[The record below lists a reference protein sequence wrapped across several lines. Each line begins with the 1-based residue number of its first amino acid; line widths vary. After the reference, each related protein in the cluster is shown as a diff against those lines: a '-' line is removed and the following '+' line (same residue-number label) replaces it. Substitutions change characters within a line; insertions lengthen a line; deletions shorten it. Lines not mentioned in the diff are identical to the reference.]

1 MHAAPP
7 LTFAQFQLGVSILN
21 AHPGLAA
28 VGALVGRPALAEIAQ
43 FANAQGTAAGE
54 PASTTAFLN
63 YLTYRRSLD
72 PIRFDHYHRVIGP
85 LVGAEQTLAAGN
97 CIPFNGLVP
106 TNAYY
111 NYLRFRRSLDPARF
125 DHYHRNLGALLAED
139 SRVRALLAA
148 CATNPN
154 PPPAGEGG
162 GSGGSNGGGSSG
174 PPPPPTVS
182 PPAAPEPASVVI
194 FVIAGVLLVGPRL
207 ARRRRRPASFAEA

>member
-1 MHAAPP
+1 
-7 LTFAQFQLGVSILN
+7 
-21 AHPGLAA
+21 
-28 VGALVGRPALAEIAQ
+28 
-43 FANAQGTAAGE
+43 
-54 PASTTAFLN
+54 
-63 YLTYRRSLD
+63 
-72 PIRFDHYHRVIGP
+72 
-85 LVGAEQTLAAGN
+85 AEQTLAAGN